1 MTGPLVTVVIPSLNQ
16 AKYLPAAIESVL
28 TQSVA
33 TEVFVMDGGS
43 TDGSL
48 AIIKDYEG
56 DLASW
61 VSAPDGGQ
69 AAAINAGVALG
80 TAPFVCWLNSDD
92 VLLEN
97 GLSNLHTCLTE
108 ARTAP
113 AAYGQAFHI
122 NAAGKRV
129 GNYLSFGFSERLLAN
144 YCFICQPATLIRR
157 SCWTEVGGLDEN
169 LELAMDYDLWW
180 RLYRAFGPLKL
191 TDEICAANRKHPA
204 TKTQNNLDKHYDES
218 IGVVQKHYG
227 SVPLKWR
234 LMRPIMRG
242 LRALGI

>member
-1 MTGPLVTVVIPSLNQ
+1 MTEPLITVVIPSLNQ
-16 AKYLPAAIESVL
+16 AEYLPAAIESVL
-28 TQSVA
+28 AQSVA
-33 TEVFVMDGGS
+33 TEIFVMDGGS
-43 TDGSL
+43 TDGSV
-48 AIIKDYEG
+48 AIIKDYED
-56 DLASW
+56 DLAGW
-61 VSAPDGGQ
+61 ISAPDGGQ

-92 VLLEN
+92 ILLEH
-97 GLSNLHTCLTE
+97 GLLNLHACLSE
-108 ARTAP
+108 ASAAP
-113 AAYGQAFHI
+113 AAYGQAVHI

-129 GNYLSFGFSERLLAN
+129 GKYLSFGFSERLLAS

-169 LELAMDYDLWW
+169 LELALDYDFWW
-180 RLYRAFGPLKL
+180 RLYRAFGPLSL
-191 TDEICAANRKHPA
+191 TEQICAANRKHPA

-227 SVPLKWR
+227 SVPWKWH

-242 LRALGI
+242 LRAFGV